1 MQTAAVPLHGFE
13 TPPPLS
19 TRIALFAAAGLVATV
34 VMNAPMK
41 LLREGQT
48 PPFVAAAALTGDQP
62 GDVSPALASAVH
74 YAAGALAGV
83 LFALLSAGLGR
94 PAVGLPPEPHL
105 PGTTV
110 SAVPALLAALA
121 TFGFLYGFFGALVLP
136 RFGGPVRERAR
147 RVRRDWAVSA
157 GVYTVALVVAATV
170 LTAAFA

>member
-1 MQTAAVPLHGFE
+1 MEVAVVPLHGFE
-13 TPPPLS
+13 APPPLS
-19 TRIALFAAAGLVATV
+19 IRVALFAAAGLAATV
-34 VMNAPMK
+34 VMNLPMK

-48 PPFVAAAALTGDQP
+48 PPFVAGAALTGTAP
-62 GDVSPALASAVH
+62 EEVAPALASAVH

-94 PAVGLPPEPHL
+94 PTAGLPAEPHL

-121 TFGFLYGFFGALVLP
+121 TYGFLYAFFGTLVLP
-136 RFGGPVRERAR
+136 RFGGPVRDRAR

-157 GVYTVALVVAATV
+157 GVYTAALVVAATV